1 MRNRFGRA
9 DQLKSDNWLSTKNFI
24 VNYVKSNCE
33 KFNFVTY
40 YDKQWI
46 DSIIGQKNVHKSAVV
61 ACSFYVAV

>member
-9 DQLKSDNWLSTKNFI
+9 DQLKSDNLLSTKNFI

-46 DSIIGQKNVHKSAVV
+46 DSIIGRKKFTNLLW
-61 ACSFYVAV
+61 